1 MTDRTGTERGDEP
14 AERSRLALWATKSAI
29 WDWDIEIKLFWS
41 SSENQCLLG
50 RGEEEFTEK
59 FDLKDDAFP
68 WDLRLYPDDRVQVLQ
83 RLRDHL
89 ENDTPFD
96 LEYRYC
102 LPNEENF
109 WIRSIGRAVRAM
121 DGRPLRMVGMNS
133 DVTKQKLAEN
143 ETQHFRRH
151 CALQCGRALRIYQ

>member
-1 MTDRTGTERGDEP
+1 M
-14 AERSRLALWATKSAI
+14 
-29 WDWDIEIKLFWS
+29 
-41 SSENQCLLG
+41 
-50 RGEEEFTEK
+50 
-59 FDLKDDAFP
+59 
-68 WDLRLYPDDRVQVLQ
+68 YPDDRVQVLQ

-143 ETQHFRRH
+143 ETQHFRE
-151 CALQCGRALRIYQ
+151 AMDSIS